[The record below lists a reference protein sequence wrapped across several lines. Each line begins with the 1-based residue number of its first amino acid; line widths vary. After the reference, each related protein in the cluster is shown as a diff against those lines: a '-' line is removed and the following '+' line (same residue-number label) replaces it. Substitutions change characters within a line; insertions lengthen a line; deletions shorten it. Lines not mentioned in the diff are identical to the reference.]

1 MPARTKPPFST
12 LLSKAVGF
20 NIHPMTVDPG
30 TIVLPKQ
37 FHRNIDNLVERL
49 KNDEYFH
56 LEECPGIFTFP
67 RGGFILATL
76 LSYKLDLPIL
86 SNPAKNCIIIDDIID
101 TGITMKKY
109 SDLVNDKNYF
119 ITAMFM
125 KDNQL
130 EEEAEY
136 QCFANYFEF
145 IKKDE
150 WIVYPWEDMSQW

>member
-1 MPARTKPPFST
+1 MKRYVKWWEV
-12 LLSKAVGF
+12 KEY
-20 NIHPMTVDPG
+20 
-30 TIVLPKQ
+30 
-37 FHRNIDNLVERL
+37 IDNLVERL
-49 KNDEYFH
+49 KTDVYFH
-56 LEECPGIFTFP
+56 LEECTGIFTFT

-109 SDLVNDKNYF
+109 SDLMNEKNYF
-119 ITAMFM
+119 ITAMFI

-136 QCFANYFEF
+136 QCFADYFEF
-145 IKKDE
+145 VKKDE

>member
-1 MPARTKPPFST
+1 MKRYVKWFE
-12 LLSKAVGF
+12 V
-20 NIHPMTVDPG
+20 
-30 TIVLPKQ
+30 KQ
-37 FHRNIDNLVERL
+37 YIDNLVERL
-49 KNDEYFH
+49 KTDEYFH

-136 QCFANYFEF
+136 QCFADYFEF
-145 IKKDE
+145 VKKDE

>member
-1 MPARTKPPFST
+1 MKRYVKWWE
-12 LLSKAVGF
+12 V
-20 NIHPMTVDPG
+20 
-30 TIVLPKQ
+30 KQ
-37 FHRNIDNLVERL
+37 YIDNLVERL
-49 KNDEYFH
+49 KSDEYFH

-86 SNPAKNCIIIDDIID
+86 RNPAKNCIIIDDIID

-109 SDLVNDKNYF
+109 SDLMNDKNYF

-136 QCFANYFEF
+136 QCFADYFEF
-145 IKKDE
+145 VKKDE

>member
-1 MPARTKPPFST
+1 MKRYVKWFE
-12 LLSKAVGF
+12 V
-20 NIHPMTVDPG
+20 
-30 TIVLPKQ
+30 KQ
-37 FHRNIDNLVERL
+37 YIDNLVERL

>member
-1 MPARTKPPFST
+1 MKRYVKWFE
-12 LLSKAVGF
+12 V
-20 NIHPMTVDPG
+20 
-30 TIVLPKQ
+30 KQ
-37 FHRNIDNLVERL
+37 YIDNLVERL
-49 KNDEYFH
+49 KKDEYFH

-109 SDLVNDKNYF
+109 SDLMNEKNYF
-119 ITAMFM
+119 ITAMFI

-136 QCFANYFEF
+136 QCFADYFEF
-145 IKKDE
+145 VKKDE

>member
-1 MPARTKPPFST
+1 MKRYVKWWEV
-12 LLSKAVGF
+12 KEY
-20 NIHPMTVDPG
+20 
-30 TIVLPKQ
+30 
-37 FHRNIDNLVERL
+37 IDSLVERL
-49 KNDEYFH
+49 KTDVYFH

-109 SDLVNDKNYF
+109 SDLMNDKNYF
-119 ITAMFM
+119 ITAMFI

-130 EEEAEY
+130 KEEAEY
-136 QCFANYFEF
+136 QCFADYFEYV
-145 IKKDE
+145 KKDE
-150 WIVYPWEDMSQW
+150 WIVYPWEDMSRW

>member
-1 MPARTKPPFST
+1 MKRYVKWWEV
-12 LLSKAVGF
+12 KEY
-20 NIHPMTVDPG
+20 
-30 TIVLPKQ
+30 
-37 FHRNIDNLVERL
+37 IDNLVERL
-49 KNDEYFH
+49 KTDVYFH

-119 ITAMFM
+119 ITAMFI

-136 QCFANYFEF
+136 QCFADYFES

>member
-1 MPARTKPPFST
+1 MKRYVKWWE
-12 LLSKAVGF
+12 V
-20 NIHPMTVDPG
+20 
-30 TIVLPKQ
+30 KQ
-37 FHRNIDNLVERL
+37 YIDNLVERL
-49 KNDEYFH
+49 KTDEYFH

-119 ITAMFM
+119 ITAMFI

-136 QCFANYFEF
+136 QCFADYFEF
-145 IKKDE
+145 VKKDE

>member
-1 MPARTKPPFST
+1 MK
-12 LLSKAVGF
+12 KYVKWWE
-20 NIHPMTVDPG
+20 V
-30 TIVLPKQ
+30 KQ
-37 FHRNIDNLVERL
+37 YIDNLVERL
-49 KNDEYFH
+49 KTDEYFH

-109 SDLVNDKNYF
+109 SDLMNDKNYF

-136 QCFANYFEF
+136 QCFADYFEF
-145 IKKDE
+145 VKKDE